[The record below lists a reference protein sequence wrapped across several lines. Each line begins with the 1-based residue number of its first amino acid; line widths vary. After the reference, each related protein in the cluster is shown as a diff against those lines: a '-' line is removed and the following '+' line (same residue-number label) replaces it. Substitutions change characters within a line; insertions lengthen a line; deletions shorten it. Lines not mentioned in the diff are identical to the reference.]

1 MAYKKNELVPAYR
14 FDEHGHFYQVSSAQV
29 IKQKGE
35 LKPLCPQ
42 DCVLFAPEMKDG
54 YWYVISDDRTEWTAV
69 KKPTSAAECVGLFV
83 EHKDQCSYAHELRKL
98 FEKLCEESDG
108 RYHVVRDEDLCQ
120 TVEPVPEPTEEETAA
135 QVAEQELQDFDTQ
148 ISELKDRMTIAQ
160 LCGNTDLIAELQ
172 QEYADLMA
180 TNV

>member
-1 MAYKKNELVPAYR
+1 M
-14 FDEHGHFYQVSSAQV
+14 
-29 IKQKGE
+29 
-35 LKPLCPQ
+35 
-42 DCVLFAPEMKDG
+42 
-54 YWYVISDDRTEWTAV
+54 ISDDRTEWTAV

-108 RYHVVRDEDLCQ
+108 KYHVVRDEDLCQ

-148 ISELKDRMTIAQ
+148 ISELKDRMAIAQ
-160 LCGNTDLIAELQ
+160 LCGNTELIANLQ
-172 QEYADLMA
+172 QEYADLMT

>member
-98 FEKLCEESDG
+98 FEELCAASDG
-108 RYHVVRDEDLCQ
+108 KYHVVRDEDLCQ

-135 QVAEQELQDFDTQ
+135 QAAEQELQDFDTQ
-148 ISELKDRMTIAQ
+148 ISELKDRMAIAQ
-160 LCGNTDLIAELQ
+160 LCGNTELIANLQ